1 MPRRKTRLGLVRG
14 PARHRAAQ
22 AGLRASA
29 PAPRRSRVSC
39 ERMPLEAAA
48 RPPTLA
54 ETGARRKEWCSQARR
69 RPARALRPWS
79 RLREAHNS
87 PAEDVFR
94 GKEMAGGAHMGAII
108 EAAAGDL
115 LKPKHTSTCSMRRCF
130 NHDEVAATRDVSER
144 DCLRLAQLV
153 RRKRAPG

>member
-94 GKEMAGGAHMGAII
+94 GKEMATQ
-108 EAAAGDL
+108 D
-115 LKPKHTSTCSMRRCF
+115 TSMRRLTQSAHLCCAHIHQVLGF
-130 NHDEVAATRDVSER
+130 VRAEEAHDSS
-144 DCLRLAQLV
+144 
-153 RRKRAPG
+153 KR

>member
-48 RPPTLA
+48 RPPKVGRTA
-54 ETGARRKEWCSQARR
+54 GGWRRLQLHGRDW
-69 RPARALRPWS
+69 
-79 RLREAHNS
+79 RLRLHARPLHRLPQPQCAN
-87 PAEDVFR
+87 R
-94 GKEMAGGAHMGAII
+94 M
-108 EAAAGDL
+108 
-115 LKPKHTSTCSMRRCF
+115 LKSVK
-130 NHDEVAATRDVSER
+130 V
-144 DCLRLAQLV
+144 
-153 RRKRAPG
+153 